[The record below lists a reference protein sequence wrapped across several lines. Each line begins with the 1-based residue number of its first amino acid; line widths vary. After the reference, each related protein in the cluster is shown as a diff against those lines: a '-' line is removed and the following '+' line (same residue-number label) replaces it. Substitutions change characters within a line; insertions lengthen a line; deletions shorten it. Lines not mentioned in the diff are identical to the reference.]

1 MLKSSLTLLFV
12 LFFLLTQLSFSKP
25 KRKKSTP
32 HKIIKENITSKKLP
46 IAETVRPTDVPREL
60 FCDSCQ
66 AIIKEALKNLRNL
79 SKESDV
85 LYYLT
90 NKVCNQNKYKDYH
103 FSIQEM
109 GIGCETFMAEY
120 FDEIKNLLVERNKKD
135 NEETLIKKMCY
146 EKTEVCNGV
155 DLSKFKPIENE
166 LIDGEVYDIEHVEKN
181 YKVYPK
187 IEDYGVDELKKRKE
201 DL

>member
-1 MLKSSLTLLFV
+1 MCKSSQILLYILFLSIFDLTFSKAKHTKLTL
-12 LFFLLTQLSFSKP
+12 Q
-25 KRKKSTP
+25 
-32 HKIIKENITSKKLP
+32 KITKENNPTKKLP
-46 IAETVRPTDVPREL
+46 LSEAVRPSDVPREL

-85 LYYLT
+85 LFYLSAD
-90 NKVCNQNKYKDYH
+90 VCNQNKYKDYH

-109 GIGCETFMAEY
+109 GIGCETFMAIY
-120 FDEIKNLLVERNKKD
+120 YDEIKNLLVERNKKD
-135 NEETLIKKMCY
+135 NEEILIKTMCY

-166 LIDGEVYDIEHVEKN
+166 LIEGEVYDIEHVEKN

-187 IEDYGVDELKKRKE
+187 IEDYGEEEFKKSME
-201 DL
+201 GL